1 MQTTN
6 KGLISGV
13 VLYFYQSCISA
24 SSDIYKY
31 NLKSYIEIC
40 PILSFIRPYNCS
52 HKQAAKHPK
61 TWCSGY
67 CS

>member
-31 NLKSYIEIC
+31 NLKSYIEIWKL
-40 PILSFIRPYNCS
+40 PNFVFYKAIQLQP
-52 HKQAAKHPK
+52 
-61 TWCSGY
+61 
-67 CS
+67 